1 MCKPTEKSLSIAA
14 VGSLRRHSASVKQL
28 ERPLVRRVKE
38 AEREFSERWVLAD
51 AVARFVDASH
61 LDDRRLAVA
70 RTIRL
75 RRSGCSTR
83 VIRQKLQ
90 AKGIAPALVAEVT
103 KASADEELAAAF
115 VLARKKRVGPYR
127 RAAVDR
133 ASRAK
138 ELAVLARAGFS
149 FGVAK
154 RVVDAPTDGEFVTG
168 VWCVRR
174 TER

>member
-1 MCKPTEKSLSIAA
+1 
-14 VGSLRRHSASVKQL
+14 
-28 ERPLVRRVKE
+28 
-38 AEREFSERWVLAD
+38 
-51 AVARFVDASH
+51 
-61 LDDRRLAVA
+61 
-70 RTIRL
+70 
-75 RRSGCSTR
+75 
-83 VIRQKLQ
+83 
-90 AKGIAPALVAEVT
+90 VAEVT

-115 VLARKKRVGPYR
+115 VLARKRRVGPYR

-133 ASRAK
+133 AGRAK
-138 ELAVLARAGFS
+138 ELPVLARAGFP